1 MRIKNIQQFR
11 SNWRNAQGYDMP
23 NWDENFI
30 GSAHGENSGFYKMVN
45 GIVNNI
51 KADLTPKLQNA
62 QDEQAIYEFLQNA
75 ADSQST
81 ECAVIYDDDFFMVLN
96 NGRAFSEKDLKAL
109 LNSFQGTKADKTKVE
124 NCGKIGRY
132 GIGFKLAYRL
142 MGKSDG
148 AEELLRDMAG
158 PLLFSWHNN
167 KQFEELLSYKGGKM
181 ALENKISGETA
192 PWLLKIILACFPTSP
207 EETIKNLEY
216 QDDVLF
222 NQEDLSELV
231 LFLNKNKHLLENFSL
246 QQGSLFFLRFGPK
259 KHEKLQE
266 SLLNIK
272 SGIGYAMNNL
282 KTLEKVALQ
291 DEIIEKFET
300 RFERYSILP
309 GTEDFKNIDPEFPG
323 CPIEISLGFPASLT
337 QMQALKDAPS
347 LYQFFPLRNERH
359 GMAYFMYIY

>member
-11 SNWRNAQGYDMP
+11 SNWRNTQGYDMP

-81 ECAVIYDDDFFMVLN
+81 ECAVIYDDTFFMVLN

-167 KQFEELLSYKGGKM
+167 KQFENLLSY
-181 ALENKISGETA
+181 S
-192 PWLLKIILACFPTSP
+192 W
-207 EETIKNLEY
+207 
-216 QDDVLF
+216 QD
-222 NQEDLSELV
+222 
-231 LFLNKNKHLLENFSL
+231 
-246 QQGSLFFLRFGPK
+246 G
-259 KHEKLQE
+259 
-266 SLLNIK
+266 
-272 SGIGYAMNNL
+272 A
-282 KTLEKVALQ
+282 
-291 DEIIEKFET
+291 
-300 RFERYSILP
+300 
-309 GTEDFKNIDPEFPG
+309 
-323 CPIEISLGFPASLT
+323 
-337 QMQALKDAPS
+337 
-347 LYQFFPLRNERH
+347 
-359 GMAYFMYIY
+359 